1 MRKNEGT
8 IENSGEMTEKATWLR
23 VAVAVVVAAAA
34 ANGARKR
41 QLLSP
46 LLLGPL

>member
-23 VAVAVVVAAAA
+23 VVVAVVVAAAA
-34 ANGARKR
+34 NGGR
-41 QLLSP
+41 
-46 LLLGPL
+46 GNY